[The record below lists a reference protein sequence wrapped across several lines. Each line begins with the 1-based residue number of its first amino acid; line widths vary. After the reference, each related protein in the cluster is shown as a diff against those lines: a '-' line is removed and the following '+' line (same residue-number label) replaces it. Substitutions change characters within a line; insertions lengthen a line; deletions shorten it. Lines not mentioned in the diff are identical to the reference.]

1 MDTQQQQEPFGT
13 LRTQMMDMQQ
23 AGSAS
28 SDWSQNSY
36 GDFKSVLFYCL
47 MILGAPVLSFF
58 VTRFYVLGGVLGW
71 DPSAVSTEVT
81 SAVVAVVVLHIA
93 LGFFIVRAYFSG
105 DEKTKIGKSD

>member
-1 MDTQQQQEPFGT
+1 MDTQHQEPFGT

-36 GDFKSVLFYCL
+36 GDFKSVLSYCL

-71 DPSAVSTEVT
+71 DPSAVHETCLDS
-81 SAVVAVVVLHIA
+81 SPCPAHRRCLVLGA
-93 LGFFIVRAYFSG
+93 GAPATGPRLRRGGLRQAG
-105 DEKTKIGKSD
+105 